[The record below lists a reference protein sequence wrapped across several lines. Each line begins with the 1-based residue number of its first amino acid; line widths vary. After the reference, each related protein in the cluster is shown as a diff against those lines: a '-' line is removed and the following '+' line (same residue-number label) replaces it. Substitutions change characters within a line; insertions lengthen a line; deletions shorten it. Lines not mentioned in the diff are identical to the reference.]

1 MNLQKIHDN
10 IIFRAKSE
18 DRKIRSGVYY
28 EVHHILPRCAGGEGK
43 KHEWKTHPNLVV
55 LTPKEHVLIHK
66 LLWYMNPEIKGFFWA
81 YHTMTKMSAKTNSR
95 IEVRLTHREYHE
107 IRTTQSLLVS
117 GKNAPSKRPEVAK
130 KISESQKGK
139 ILSDETKLKVT
150 EGLKKYYE
158 ENPGLQ
164 KGRKATE
171 EAKINLSKAK
181 KGKPANPKTI
191 EALVKS
197 NLGKKRNEKTRKL
210 LSEKA
215 KQRPPMSQET
225 KDKISKSVTALQ
237 TGRPCKEETKL
248 KISQTLMGHKS
259 FRTGPTSEETKKKIS
274 DAQKGKKLS
283 DEHRIKLSIAAK
295 NRKRTLLS
303 EETKRKIGDANR
315 KKSIN
320 EKKT

>member
-10 IIFRAKSE
+10 IILRAKSE
-18 DRKIRSGVYY
+18 DRQLRAGVYY
-28 EVHHILPRCAGGEGK
+28 EVHHILPRCVGGEGK

-55 LTPKEHVLIHK
+55 LTPKEHVLVHK
-66 LLWYMNPEIKGFFWA
+66 LLWYIQPHIKGLFWA
-81 YHTMTKMSAKTNSR
+81 YHTMTKMNAKTNSR
-95 IEVRLTHREYHE
+95 NKVRLTHREYHE

-117 GKNAPSKRPEVAK
+117 GENAPSKRPEVAK

-171 EAKINLSKAK
+171 QAKINLSNAK
-181 KGKPANPKTI
+181 KGKPVSPKTI
-191 EALVKS
+191 EALIKS
-197 NLGKKRNEKTRKL
+197 NLGKKKSDETRKL
-210 LSEKA
+210 LSDKA
-215 KQRPPMSQET
+215 KQRPPMSQEV
-225 KDKISKSVTALQ
+225 KDKISKSVTEVQ

-248 KISQTLMGHKS
+248 KISQKLMGHKS
-259 FRTGPTSEETKKKIS
+259 FRTGPTSEETKRKIS

-283 DEHRIKLSIAAK
+283 DEHRLKLSIAAK
-295 NRKRTLLS
+295 NRKRKPLS
-303 EETKRKIGDANR
+303 EETKRKIGNAN
-315 KKSIN
+315 KKKQLTN
-320 EKKT
+320 E

>member
-18 DRKIRSGVYY
+18 NRKIREGVYY

-55 LTPKEHVLIHK
+55 LTPKEHVLVHK
-66 LLWYMNPEIKGFFWA
+66 ILWYMNPEIKGFFWA
-81 YHTMTKMSAKTNSR
+81 YHTMTKMNAKTNSR
-95 IEVRLTHREYHE
+95 IKVRLTHREYHE

-117 GKNAPSKRPEVAK
+117 GENAPSKRPEVAK

-139 ILSDETKLKVT
+139 ILSDETKVRVT
-150 EGLKKYYE
+150 EGLKKFYQ
-158 ENPGLQ
+158 ENPGFQ
-164 KGRKATE
+164 KGRKMTE
-171 EAKINLSKAK
+171 EAKKNLSLAL
-181 KGKPANPKTI
+181 KGRYISPEQI
-191 EALVKS
+191 
-197 NLGKKRNEKTRKL
+197 EKTRIKL
-210 LSEKA
+210 IGQKRSEETKKLQSERA
-215 KQRPPMSQET
+215 KKRPPMSQEI
-225 KDKISKSVTALQ
+225 KDKISKSVTVVQ

-248 KISQTLMGHKS
+248 KISQTLMGHKNS
-259 FRTGPTSEETKKKIS
+259 PSIPCSPEKAKKIS

-295 NRKRTLLS
+295 NRKRAPLS

-315 KKSIN
+315 KKSLN
-320 EKKT
+320 EKNA